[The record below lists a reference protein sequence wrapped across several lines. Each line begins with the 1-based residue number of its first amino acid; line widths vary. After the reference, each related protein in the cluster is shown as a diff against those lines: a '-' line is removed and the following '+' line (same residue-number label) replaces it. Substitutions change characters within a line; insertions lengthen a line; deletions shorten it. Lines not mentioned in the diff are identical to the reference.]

1 MVRLEALVVLML
13 LDPCLARA
21 ACPTT
26 KPIRDV
32 HGTYECPGNFG
43 SDGLLVTVEP
53 EIEFRRGGAG
63 YVLSDGSYGWKVAWC
78 RKVKGK
84 LSISGRRLDGSAP
97 PLRSQIGAD
106 NGQPGFVPTYV
117 IFPTVGCW
125 EITGRVGRTKVTF
138 VTHVVDH
145 RDGE

>member
-1 MVRLEALVVLML
+1 MVRLQALVVLML
-13 LDPCLARA
+13 LDPYFARA

-26 KPIRDV
+26 KPTGDV

-97 PLRSQIGAD
+97 PLRSYQR
-106 NGQPGFVPTYV
+106 GQRPTGIRAGV
-117 IFPTVGCW
+117 HHFPHRRLLGNH
-125 EITGRVGRTKVTF
+125 RTC
-138 VTHVVDH
+138 
-145 RDGE
+145 G